1 MIALSARPPERA
13 LFGRTL
19 LALAAIVVLIG
30 LGVWQL
36 ERKAWK
42 EGLIETLEQRLNAD
56 ATGLPPA
63 ET

>member
-1 MIALSARPPERA
+1 MTALSVWPPDRA

-19 LALAAIVVLIG
+19 LALAAIAVLIG